1 MDAPLNYPNPCL
13 THTYMNGEEH
23 GVEIALAWPGLELI
37 FFTAARILLCFGFV
51 TKSALITEVLELF
64 GAALTPCQGLLWLS
78 GCTASKEAGLGGGR
92 PRTANPGCR
101 RDVPCRVV
109 LHSAVKAGEKTWW
122 WRNNT
127 KTLAVGAS
135 MLPCT
140 HYAWRNPVSW
150 QWQNICLQGEAAS
163 SFFLSLYPLN
173 CLISAHKF
181 SLFYPSDP
189 LPHPAG
195 KKRASGCAVSAN
207 PQQLT
212 EPRPCD
218 IKTAVPSLDRDWLQE
233 LHTKLHTRAM
243 RNSLSDSEDTKHTY
257 LDELQT
263 KLRRGPSKVS
273 NQANHIG
280 LRKSLKTE
288 NSAGQR
294 YCLGAVSQIFPLF
307 IFLLQQLAYR
317 CCCRQVPDLT
327 KPLSAPAQLFS

>member
-1 MDAPLNYPNPCL
+1 MDAPLNYPNLCL
-13 THTYMNGEEH
+13 THTYMNSEEH

-51 TKSALITEVLELF
+51 TKPALITGVLELF
-64 GAALTPCQGLLWLS
+64 RAALTPCQGLLWLS

-92 PRTANPGCR
+92 PRTADPGGW

-109 LHSAVKAGEKTWW
+109 LHSAVKVGEKIWW
-122 WRNNT
+122 WGNDT
-127 KTLAVGAS
+127 KTLGVGAS
-135 MLPCT
+135 VLPCT
-140 HYAWRNPVSW
+140 RYSWRNPAFLAMAKHLPS
-150 QWQNICLQGEAAS
+150 GGS
-163 SFFLSLYPLN
+163 SEFILSFALPIELPYLSPQVL
-173 CLISAHKF
+173 SP
-181 SLFYPSDP
+181 FYPSDP

-212 EPRPCD
+212 EPRSCD

-263 KLRRGPSKVS
+263 KLRRGPSEVS
-273 NQANHIG
+273 N
-280 LRKSLKTE
+280 
-288 NSAGQR
+288 
-294 YCLGAVSQIFPLF
+294 
-307 IFLLQQLAYR
+307 
-317 CCCRQVPDLT
+317 
-327 KPLSAPAQLFS
+327 